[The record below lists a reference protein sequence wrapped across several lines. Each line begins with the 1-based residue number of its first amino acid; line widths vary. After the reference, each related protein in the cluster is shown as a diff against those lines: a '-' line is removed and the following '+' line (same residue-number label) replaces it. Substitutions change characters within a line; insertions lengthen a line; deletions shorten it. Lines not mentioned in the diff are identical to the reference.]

1 MFSFIAKKLPK
12 NLFLYNIFA
21 TFAPS
26 LADKV
31 FYVFMKTSE
40 LLESLRDAGCVLA
53 RNGKRH
59 DKWTNPKTGASEWVP
74 RHAGEVP
81 TGTAQKILKK
91 LVGE

>member
-1 MFSFIAKKLPK
+1 M
-12 NLFLYNIFA
+12 
-21 TFAPS
+21 
-26 LADKV
+26 DKV

-59 DKWTNPKTGASEWVP
+59 DKWTNPKTGTSEWVP

>member
-1 MFSFIAKKLPK
+1 MFSFITKKLPY
-12 NLFLYNIFA
+12 NLEVYNFFA

-59 DKWTNPKTGASEWVP
+59 DKWTNPRTGASEWVP